1 MMLYVVGTPIGNLDD
16 ISVRALRTLE
26 NADIIACEDTRNTQK
41 LLNFFEIKNKKLLA
55 YHEHNEENTS
65 DKIIEFIKDGKVVA
79 LVSDAGMPCISDPGY
94 VLVNKCISQDIQV
107 ATIPGPNAALTALV
121 SSGIESYT
129 YTFYGFLP
137 RKNKEL
143 KTKLSEIL
151 LSKQTSILY
160 ESPHRI
166 VNLVEKISEIA
177 GERVISVSRELTKMF
192 EEVVTDTAANV
203 LEKFDNGS
211 LKVKGEFVVIISPNK
226 EENQEEIDNSRLIEE
241 VEELVEKGMKNSAA
255 IKMVAEK
262 YGINKRE
269 VYNLYH
275 EKFV

>member
-1 MMLYVVGTPIGNLDD
+1 MLYVVGTPIGNLDD
-16 ISVRALRTLE
+16 ISVRALKTLE
-26 NADIIACEDTRNTQK
+26 NADVIACEDTRNTQK
-41 LLNFFEIKNKKLLA
+41 LLNHFEIKNKKLIS
-55 YHEHNEENTS
+55 YHEHNEEDTS
-65 DKIIEFIKDGKVVA
+65 DKIIDIIQDGKTVA

-94 VLVNKCISQDIQV
+94 VLVNKCINEGIQV
-107 ATIPGPNAALTALV
+107 VTIPGPNAALTALV

-143 KTKLSEIL
+143 KAKLNEVLS
-151 LSKQTSILY
+151 SKQTAILY

-166 VNLVEKISEIA
+166 INLISTITELD
-177 GERVISVSRELTKMF
+177 GERVISISRELTKMF
-192 EEVVTDTAANV
+192 EQVETGSAKNILDK
-203 LEKFDNGS
+203 LDNGNI
-211 LKVKGEFVVIISPNK
+211 KVKGEFVVVISPNK
-226 EENQEEIDNSRLIEE
+226 SVDKEE
-241 VEELVEKGMKNSAA
+241 VDNEKLIKEVETFVENGMKNSAA

-275 EKFV
+275 EKLT

>member
-1 MMLYVVGTPIGNLDD
+1 MLYVVGTPIGNLDD

-41 LLNFFEIKNKKLLA
+41 LLNFFEIKNKKLVA

-107 ATIPGPNAALTALV
+107 TTIPGPNAALTALV

-203 LEKFDNGS
+203 LVKFDNGS